1 MPAHDLTV
9 AADTPPRRLDRFAR
23 AALVGASRLLVAR
36 LIAEGAIRVNGR
48 PARKGDLVRPGDRI
62 AIPDLPDVAPNAR
75 LACRVVYADTR
86 ILALDKPSGIPSVPL
101 DPRERDTAANF
112 LLAQEPALRGVG
124 DPLACG
130 LAHRLDTGTSGLL
143 VAARDAETY
152 GALRAAFRE
161 GRVRKR
167 YLTIVQGRVAARL
180 VMAAPLSHV
189 PADRGCM
196 RPALPGD
203 RAWPARTAV
212 TPLRSL
218 DGATLVC
225 AVIRTGVTHQVRVHL
240 AHAGHPV
247 LGDARYGG
255 PSTELPAGHH
265 ALHAAELHL
274 PSGPSGAVPAGWR
287 LGAAMPAALVRLLE
301 ALDPRP
307 R

>member
-1 MPAHDLTV
+1 
-9 AADTPPRRLDRFAR
+9 
-23 AALVGASRLLVAR
+23 
-36 LIAEGAIRVNGR
+36 
-48 PARKGDLVRPGDRI
+48 
-62 AIPDLPDVAPNAR
+62 
-75 LACRVVYADTR
+75 
-86 ILALDKPSGIPSVPL
+86 VPL

-112 LLAQEPALRGVG
+112 LLAQDPALRGVG

-143 VAARDAETY
+143 VAARDVETY

-167 YLTIVQGRVAARL
+167 YLAVVQGRVAARL
-180 VMAAPLSHV
+180 LLATPLSHV
-189 PADRGCM
+189 PGDRGRM

-203 RAWPARTAV
+203 RAWPARTVV

-255 PSTELPAGHH
+255 PHAHLPAGHH

-274 PSGPSGAVPAGWR
+274 PPCARQAAQR
-287 LGAAMPAALVRLLE
+287 LGTALPAELTRLLE
-301 ALDPRP
+301 TLDARP